1 MIHQNILFN
10 YLNFQEI
17 VFIIYYLD
25 TVKFIGECRDTLIKI
40 NETIGNHPKTSFMKP
55 VFEILDNL
63 NKKDKRRVGVL
74 NITVITDSYKKLESI

>member
-1 MIHQNILFN
+1 
-10 YLNFQEI
+10 
-17 VFIIYYLD
+17 
-25 TVKFIGECRDTLIKI
+25 
-40 NETIGNHPKTSFMKP
+40 MKP